1 MIVHILNN
9 VTDQFQPLDLNVNG
23 DVKELLKVKFEFLY
37 VQHISN
43 QLEGGSSVYNIQ
55 VPLKVS
61 VIKPIHTKCL
71 LGFYDHLRN
80 SSDTIIKEFTMTGI
94 KDVLMMELPLEDL
107 FASLDA

>member
-9 VTDQFQPLDLNVNG
+9 ITDQFQPLDLNVNG
-23 DVKELLKVKFEFLY
+23 DVKELLKVKFEFSY

-61 VIKPIHTKCL
+61 VIKLIHMKCL

-80 SSDTIIKEFTMTGI
+80 SSDTIITGI

-107 FASLDA
+107 FANLDA

>member
-9 VTDQFQPLDLNVNG
+9 ITDQFQPLDLNVNG
-23 DVKELLKVKFEFLY
+23 DVKELLKVKFEFSY

-80 SSDTIIKEFTMTGI
+80 SSDTIITGI

-107 FASLDA
+107 FANLDA